1 MNTDTIAVIPVR
13 SLATG
18 KTRLSPVVSPEVRS
32 ELTKRMLAVTLAA
45 CRASA
50 EIDQIMVISPD
61 VEVLAF
67 AHSIDHEVFN
77 LRQHPEPG
85 GLIPALDQAR
95 SVSLVNRF
103 GTMIILFADLPLLNG
118 SDVAALATAEG
129 QIAIAPDSAGIGTN
143 GLLLRRG
150 PTDLAQFEF
159 HYGADSF
166 GAHLAESRR
175 LGIEPV
181 VVQAPGLAFDL
192 DTPDDLANLIRLDP
206 VANRVVQRPAS

>member
-1 MNTDTIAVIPVR
+1 MSTDTIAIVPVR
-13 SLATG
+13 SLTTG

-61 VEVLAF
+61 VDVLRF

-77 LRQHPEPG
+77 LRQHAEPG
-85 GLIPALDQAR
+85 GLIPALEQAR

-103 GTMIILFADLPLLNG
+103 ATMIVLFADLPLLNG
-118 SDVAALATAEG
+118 SDVATLTTAEG
-129 QIAIAPDSAGIGTN
+129 QVAIAPDTADVGTN

-150 PTDLAQFEF
+150 PVDLRQFDF
-159 HYGADSF
+159 HYGVESF
-166 GAHLAESRR
+166 GSHVAESLRH
-175 LGIEPV
+175 GIEPAIV
-181 VVQAPGLAFDL
+181 RAPGLAFDL
-192 DTPDDLANLIRLDP
+192 DTPDDLRNLIQIDP
-206 VANRVVQRPAS
+206 VANRVVRRAAS